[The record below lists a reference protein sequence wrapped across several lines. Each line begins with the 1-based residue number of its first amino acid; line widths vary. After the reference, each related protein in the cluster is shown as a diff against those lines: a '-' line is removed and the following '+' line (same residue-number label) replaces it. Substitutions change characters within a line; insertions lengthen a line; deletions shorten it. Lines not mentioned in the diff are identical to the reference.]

1 MKMDLEQDPEFVAF
15 MKNNNLN
22 SEAIEYLKSKLLPGH
37 EEMLET
43 ISSAAT
49 LVIRKA
55 QQDALSGIVYE
66 DENKPPASVF
76 KAAGCP
82 DKEHAPSTVA
92 KSSSNVS
99 AGSHVGTKKKMVRA
113 VGDRPVLVKNK
124 TKCTA
129 EMDDAYEIPR
139 GEVRLEVV
147 DSKSANNIV
156 GIVKFVKPL
165 PESTKIKGQH
175 AKIGRSTSEEYVN
188 FGFSIQDDEVSTTHA
203 TIYRKNGKF
212 YWKDASSTN
221 GSVASFGNGVRDHM
235 KPGEMYALQNGMQI
249 ELGMCVLKANF
260 SSL

>member
-1 MKMDLEQDPEFVAF
+1 MISPYLINAHAIGTSASSRLALSLKLTHLVPPLRPPDMKMDLEQDPEFVAF

-76 KAAGCP
+76 KAAGCA

-113 VGDRPVLVKNK
+113 VGDRPVGW
-124 TKCTA
+124 
-129 EMDDAYEIPR
+129 D
-139 GEVRLEVV
+139 
-147 DSKSANNIV
+147 
-156 GIVKFVKPL
+156 GIHYL
-165 PESTKIKGQH
+165 CS
-175 AKIGRSTSEEYVN
+175 S
-188 FGFSIQDDEVSTTHA
+188 
-203 TIYRKNGKF
+203 YR
-212 YWKDASSTN
+212 A
-221 GSVASFGNGVRDHM
+221 A
-235 KPGEMYALQNGMQI
+235 
-249 ELGMCVLKANF
+249 
-260 SSL
+260 